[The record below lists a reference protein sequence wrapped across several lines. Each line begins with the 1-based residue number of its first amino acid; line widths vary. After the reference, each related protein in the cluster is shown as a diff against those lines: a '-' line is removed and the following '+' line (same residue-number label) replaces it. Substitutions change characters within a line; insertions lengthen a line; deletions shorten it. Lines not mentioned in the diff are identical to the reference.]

1 MLSGNSLLPRWRGA
15 SASEPKLELSLN
27 GADESASVL
36 LRTLNRSHE
45 SVKGTAMPVSN
56 RMNSA
61 PPFCIGTFELYPK
74 PGMQGLLV
82 RLTDRRSA
90 RLSLSPATTNEFL

>member
-1 MLSGNSLLPRWRGA
+1 
-15 SASEPKLELSLN
+15 
-27 GADESASVL
+27 
-36 LRTLNRSHE
+36 
-45 SVKGTAMPVSN
+45 MPVSN

-90 RLSLSPATTNEFL
+90 RVSLSPATTNEFL